1 MGQPTPKVI
10 RADVERVVHRDF
22 PAAVFSDILRLL
34 DEYGRQA
41 ARERTEE
48 NYRRGLEAVQRL
60 VEPMSRARCL
70 VGSWN

>member
-1 MGQPTPKVI
+1 VGQPTPKVI

-41 ARERTEE
+41 AEKEQKRIIDADWRQYSDWL
-48 NYRRGLEAVQRL
+48 N
-60 VEPMSRARCL
+60 P
-70 VGSWN
+70 